1 MGTDNSPQTLG
12 TPVRLIS
19 LDAYRGFVMIAMVSA
34 GFGFP
39 EAAKNFPDCQVMQT
53 LSYQFSHVE
62 WTGCSF
68 WDLIQPSFMFI
79 VGVALPFSIA
89 RRRENGHSFGEL
101 FSHAIVRSV
110 ILVLLAIL
118 LTSNWSDHT
127 VFEFPNVLAQI
138 GLGYW
143 LVFLL
148 SWKGAKTQIPAVV
161 AILLGYWLLFYLW
174 YPGPEFFPE
183 SAKLPGD
190 WQKFNDGL
198 AAHWNKYV
206 NAAGAADVY
215 FLNWFPRKELFWF
228 NRGGYQ
234 TLNFVPSMATMLLG
248 AMAGSYLRS
257 GYSVAAKFF
266 TMTGCSILLLAVG
279 MAIDHTIW
287 ADWFAQLVGSTAD
300 STGYL
305 SRDWTLCPIVK
316 RIWTPSWTIFSTGWT
331 LLLLAFFFLIIDGFG
346 IKFWAFP
353 FVVVG
358 MNSIAIYMMAQ
369 LMKPWV
375 WNTLTIHFGYLV
387 TGLQEL
393 LNRHLI
399 DPRFT
404 PMVRPISVLI
414 VLWLIC
420 FWMYRRKIFIR
431 I

>member
-1 MGTDNSPQTLG
+1 
-12 TPVRLIS
+12 
-19 LDAYRGFVMIAMVSA
+19 
-34 GFGFP
+34 
-39 EAAKNFPDCQVMQT
+39 
-53 LSYQFSHVE
+53 
-62 WTGCSF
+62 
-68 WDLIQPSFMFI
+68 
-79 VGVALPFSIA
+79 
-89 RRRENGHSFGEL
+89 
-101 FSHAIVRSV
+101 
-110 ILVLLAIL
+110 
-118 LTSNWSDHT
+118 
-127 VFEFPNVLAQI
+127 
-138 GLGYW
+138 
-143 LVFLL
+143 
-148 SWKGAKTQIPAVV
+148 
-161 AILLGYWLLFYLW
+161 
-174 YPGPEFFPE
+174 
-183 SAKLPGD
+183 
-190 WQKFNDGL
+190 
-198 AAHWNKYV
+198 
-206 NAAGAADVY
+206 
-215 FLNWFPRKELFWF
+215 
-228 NRGGYQ
+228 
-234 TLNFVPSMATMLLG
+234 
-248 AMAGSYLRS
+248 
-257 GYSVAAKFF
+257 YSVAAKFF